1 MPPNPVVAAAI
12 VDSLEHPTLLLA
24 AERSYPKSL
33 AGMFELPGGKIDGDE
48 DAEDA
53 LFREIREELGVN
65 MILGNPV
72 PATTAA
78 LTKMMEEERAIPANG
93 PEFAPWPILQDR
105 VMWVWFAELVPERKN
120 RCSVLISPSSGPRR
134 KKPSICH
141 GFQRTSRLLRPA
153 SLKYELLIKGH
164 YQDFLIRD
172 LPQHLH
178 NWLFVTCCWIRPG
191 RIQ

>member
-105 VMWVWFAELVPERKN
+105 VMWVWFAELVPGEKEQMLG
-120 RCSVLISPSSGPRR
+120 SHQSLVWTSP
-134 KKPSICH
+134 KEA
-141 GFQRTSRLLRPA
+141 L
-153 SLKYELLIKGH
+153 
-164 YQDFLIRD
+164 D
-172 LPQHLH
+172 LP
-178 NWLFVTCCWIRPG
+178 WLPTNIPIVEACIAEIRASH
-191 RIQ
+191 